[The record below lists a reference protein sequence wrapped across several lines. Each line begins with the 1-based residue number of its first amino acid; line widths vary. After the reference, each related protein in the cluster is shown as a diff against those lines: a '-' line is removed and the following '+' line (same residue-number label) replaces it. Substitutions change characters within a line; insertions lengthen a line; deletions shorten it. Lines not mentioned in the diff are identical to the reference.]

1 MDIGG
6 KGGKR
11 KGGGLAVPS
20 FGGGGLRTPSP
31 TPSALGSMAGVA
43 EVELA
48 GGMSYDIPV
57 KVPRVGVAES
67 ISQKKFAPGFSG
79 LARRA

>member
-1 MDIGG
+1 MVRGVRG
-6 KGGKR
+6 RVVGWR
-11 KGGGLAVPS
+11 CRVLVE
-20 FGGGGLRTPSP
+20 GGLRTPSP
-31 TPSALGSMAGVA
+31 TPSASSSVAGAA